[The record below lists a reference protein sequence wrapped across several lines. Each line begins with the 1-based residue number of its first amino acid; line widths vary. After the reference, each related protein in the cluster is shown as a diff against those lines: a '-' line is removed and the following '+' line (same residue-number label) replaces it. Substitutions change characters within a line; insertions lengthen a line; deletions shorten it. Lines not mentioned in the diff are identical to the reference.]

1 MIFGKIK
8 NLFSSRNGNDVKR
21 NIRVHNIKTAKSIGV
36 LYEAHDKKNIEEIEV
51 LVDFFFKENRKKVKS
66 LGYVKGK
73 KLENFHLPRLQYDF
87 FLSKDLSWRPNSEN
101 YIIKNFLENEFDI
114 LINVSDPAINELAYL
129 TKMSISNFK
138 IGRYNK
144 DIPFFDFMIDLKGKK
159 TDVFIKEVIKYIQ
172 VINIK

>member
-8 NLFSSRNGNDVKR
+8 NLFSSKNENDVKR
-21 NIRVHNIKTAKSIGV
+21 NIRVHNIKTAKSVGI
-36 LYEAHDKKNIEEIEV
+36 LYEAHDKKSIEEIEV
-51 LVDFFFKENRKKVKS
+51 LIDFFFKENKKQVKS

-101 YIIKNFLENEFDI
+101 YIIKNFLEKEFDI
-114 LINVSDPAINELAYL
+114 LINVSNPLVNELAYL

-144 DIPFFDFMIDLKGKK
+144 DTPFFDFMIDLKDEG
-159 TDVFIKEVIKYIQ
+159 TAVFIKEIIKYIQ

>member
-1 MIFGKIK
+1 MIFSKIK
-8 NLFSSRNGNDVKR
+8 NLFSSKSENDVKR
-21 NIRVHNIKTAKSIGV
+21 NIRVHNIKTAKSIGI

-51 LVDFFFKENRKKVKS
+51 LVDFFFKENRKQVKS

-114 LINVSDPAINELAYL
+114 LINVSDPLINELAYL

-138 IGRYNK
+138 IGRYNEN
-144 DIPFFDFMIDLKGKK
+144 IPFFDFMIDLKGKG
-159 TDVFIKEVIKYIQ
+159 TGVFIKEVIKYIQ